1 MSRPLQNRVL
11 ATGEIVAHPARGRF
25 MGNRGIL
32 HDDHQRLG
40 RPRWR
45 HKAWVTCR
53 LQWKDWH
60 REVMSPG
67 AYTELFF
74 LDEAVALAAG
84 HRPCALCRRADY
96 LAYRAAAG
104 LTESAPEMD
113 AALHAERAVP
123 RRFEQR
129 RHLAEA
135 KALPDGAILLDEVP
149 KLVLDDA
156 MFEVRPDGY
165 GPALPRVSGQVTV
178 LTPPMS
184 RRALASGYVPEVA
197 L

>member
-1 MSRPLQNRVL
+1 M
-11 ATGEIVAHPARGRF
+11 T
-25 MGNRGIL
+25 
-32 HDDHQRLG
+32 
-40 RPRWR
+40 
-45 HKAWVTCR
+45 
-53 LQWKDWH
+53 
-60 REVMSPG
+60 PG

-104 LTESAPEMD
+104 LTGSAAEMD
-113 AALHAERAVP
+113 AVLHAERAVP

-135 KALPDGAILLDEVP
+135 KALPDGTILLDGVP
-149 KLVLDDA
+149 KLVLGDA
-156 MFEVRPDGY
+156 TFEVRPDGY

-184 RRALASGYVPEVA
+184 RRALAGGYVPEVA